1 MSSLQALLDAQ
12 DKKGGSSERRGY
24 SGGSSGWSD
33 NRRGSNRSSSSYNQ
47 DGVGRGI
54 DYNDNFNRHDNRLH
68 YTRNNQDSEY
78 PPKSRGNNNSYNNSG
93 SGGRSWN
100 PPTKKS
106 HELTYEERRA
116 NIEKRAIE
124 DSLKSSRRISN
135 SGVSSRWNNANPQ
148 QQQQQNQVQ
157 SIEDDIESLQ
167 SWVGPL
173 HNNQCTYY
181 QDRDKRYPFYTNE
194 NGYNLLQQLMERNKA
209 LLHINHQQ
217 IIDMAETATTG
228 GEEAYSKDVVIRIGQ
243 GLYSHKPTLRTRGVT
258 WSTEEYSHPG
268 LQRMYLRMKSIQRF
282 TEVWCLLER
291 CDALGIFDDVIH
303 NAKRRE
309 GGGRSIIRIAAV
321 GGGPGYELL
330 ATKLFF
336 AERAPEIEL
345 ELISMDVCPAW
356 RPYVEQLGFKF
367 VDYDIDNEE
376 GITPI
381 QAAGLEQGQTLDF
394 VILSCVMIYV
404 TNEKVL
410 SMFNNLITQHD
421 EQKNGVN
428 AILVSERGERT
439 KACTMMEELGG
450 KVIRL
455 IDQSNGMDERQAIW
469 CSEEFAMEK
478 LHTCS
483 PDYDEHQN
491 VSVFPNVPYCE
502 HKERRGGRSK
512 KH

>member
-1 MSSLQALLDAQ
+1 M
-12 DKKGGSSERRGY
+12 
-24 SGGSSGWSD
+24 
-33 NRRGSNRSSSSYNQ
+33 
-47 DGVGRGI
+47 
-54 DYNDNFNRHDNRLH
+54 
-68 YTRNNQDSEY
+68 
-78 PPKSRGNNNSYNNSG
+78 
-93 SGGRSWN
+93 
-100 PPTKKS
+100 
-106 HELTYEERRA
+106 
-116 NIEKRAIE
+116 
-124 DSLKSSRRISN
+124 
-135 SGVSSRWNNANPQ
+135 
-148 QQQQQNQVQ
+148 
-157 SIEDDIESLQ
+157 
-167 SWVGPL
+167 
-173 HNNQCTYY
+173 
-181 QDRDKRYPFYTNE
+181 
-194 NGYNLLQQLMERNKA
+194 
-209 LLHINHQQ
+209 
-217 IIDMAETATTG
+217 
-228 GEEAYSKDVVIRIGQ
+228 
-243 GLYSHKPTLRTRGVT
+243 
-258 WSTEEYSHPG
+258 
-268 LQRMYLRMKSIQRF
+268 
-282 TEVWCLLER
+282 
-291 CDALGIFDDVIH
+291 
-303 NAKRRE
+303 
-309 GGGRSIIRIAAV
+309 
-321 GGGPGYELL
+321 
-330 ATKLFF
+330 
-336 AERAPEIEL
+336 
-345 ELISMDVCPAW
+345 
-356 RPYVEQLGFKF
+356 EQLGFKF